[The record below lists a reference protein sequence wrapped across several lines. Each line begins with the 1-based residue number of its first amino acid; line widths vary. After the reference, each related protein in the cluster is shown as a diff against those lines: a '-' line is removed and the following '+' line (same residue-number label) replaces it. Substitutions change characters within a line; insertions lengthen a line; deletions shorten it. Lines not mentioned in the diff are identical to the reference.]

1 VEEARG
7 DAGLK
12 SLLVALLVVG
22 LLAGCGDDHKDTA
35 RGTTTTS
42 EPLSKTAYENSF
54 KAIVKRFEGA
64 PAIDAPPDA
73 TPQEQGA
80 ALEKGLE
87 RTRALADELERLDPP
102 ADIRHAHEQFV
113 AGMREIADQAEKA
126 VTALKAGDEARA
138 QRLVGSF
145 AKPATIAKITAAR
158 REFARKGYDLGET
171 SPSP

>member
-12 SLLVALLVVG
+12 SLLVAVGVVG
-22 LLAGCGDDHKDTA
+22 LLAGCGDDHKGATTA
-35 RGTTTTS
+35 SGQ
-42 EPLSKTAYENSF
+42 PLSKTAYENSF
-54 KAIVKRFEGA
+54 KAIVTRFEGA

-87 RTRALADELERLDPP
+87 RTRALAAELERLEPP